1 MTRGTKIVKIIGQIE
16 ENWKINGQLMVNL
29 YKSETKDRI
38 GEYTELQGSQ
48 LSLAG
53 VKLHEFE
60 S

>member
-1 MTRGTKIVKIIGQIE
+1 
-16 ENWKINGQLMVNL
+16 MVNL

>member
-16 ENWKINGQLMVNL
+16 ENWKINGHLRVNL

-38 GEYTELQGSQ
+38 GEDTELRGSQ
-48 LSLAG
+48 LSLTE